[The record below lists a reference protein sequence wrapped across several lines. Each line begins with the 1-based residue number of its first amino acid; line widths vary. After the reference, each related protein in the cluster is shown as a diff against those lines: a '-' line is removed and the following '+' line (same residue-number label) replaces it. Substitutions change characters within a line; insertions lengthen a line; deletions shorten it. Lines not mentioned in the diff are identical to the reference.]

1 METAASLL
9 KAIGKSI
16 EDEHRTAPEIFA
28 DIKKIGAT
36 MMLTNVMTQNQVVFM
51 CAGLCKLYLML
62 KEQ

>member
-1 METAASLL
+1 METASTLL
-9 KAIGKSI
+9 KDIGKSI
-16 EDEHRTAPEIFA
+16 EDEHRTAPEIYA

-36 MMLTNVMTQNQVVFM
+36 MMLTNVMTKNQVVFM